1 MARGKRFK
9 IGGEVV
15 GVGKTAIVRLELP
28 KLYTMRASPEMA
40 VHVINGAKAGPT
52 MFVSAAIHGDELNGV
67 EMVRRLLLELDPKEV
82 SGTLIAIP
90 VVNIFGIVQY
100 SRYLPD
106 GRDLNRSFPG
116 SAKGSMASRLAA
128 VFFDEIVER
137 CDYGIDLHTGG
148 GHRANLPQIRANLGD
163 QETRE
168 LAKAFGVPVLI
179 DSNGIKGTLRKAAID
194 SGVKVLLYE
203 AGAALRFDEVS
214 IVAGVQG
221 IKTVMQLIQMLS
233 GDPEQQA
240 EPYIAKASRWVRS
253 TESGIFHSNVK
264 LGDSVN
270 KGTVV
275 GYICNPSD
283 CFADVR
289 HNIESPLEGVVIGL
303 TRIPLVN
310 EGDAL
315 LHLATFDDSEE
326 VADEVDDFHASI
338 VAPGNV
344 SGAFS

>member
-1 MARGKRFK
+1 MAKGKKIK
-9 IGGEVV
+9 IGDEAVAPGT
-15 GVGKTAIVRLELP
+15 TAIVRLELP

-52 MFVSAAIHGDELNGV
+52 LFVSAAIHGDELNGV

-82 SGTLIAIP
+82 RGALIAIP

-116 SAKGSMASRLAA
+116 SKKGSMASRLAS
-128 VFFDEIVER
+128 VFFREIVSQ

-148 GHRANLPQIRANLGD
+148 GHRANLPQIRANLQD
-163 QETRE
+163 AETRA
-168 LAKAFGVPVLI
+168 LAKAFGVPVLM
-179 DSNGIKGTLRKAAID
+179 DSTGIKGTLRHAATNV
-194 SGVKVLLYE
+194 GVKILLYE

-214 IVAGVQG
+214 IIAGVQG
-221 IKTVMQLIQMLS
+221 IRTVMQLIGMLP
-233 GDPEQQA
+233 GEPTQQS
-240 EPYIAKASRWVRS
+240 EPYIAKGSKWVRS
-253 TESGIFHSNVK
+253 TESGIFHSKVS
-264 LGDSVN
+264 LGDSVSKN
-270 KGTVV
+270 TVV
-275 GYICNPSD
+275 GYISNPSD

-289 HNIESPLEGVVIGL
+289 YEITSPLEGVVIGM

-315 LHLATFDDSEE
+315 LHLATFDDSHE
-326 VADEVDDFHASI
+326 VADEVDDFQASI
-338 VAPGNV
+338 VAPDSV
-344 SGAFS
+344 S

>member
-1 MARGKRFK
+1 MAKGKKFK

-67 EMVRRLLLELDPKEV
+67 EMVRRLLLELDPKKV
-82 SGTLIAIP
+82 CGTLIAIP

-116 SAKGSMASRLAA
+116 SSKGSMASRLAA
-128 VFFDEIVER
+128 VFFNEIVSR
-137 CDYGIDLHTGG
+137 CDYGSDLHTGG
-148 GHRANLPQIRANLGD
+148 GHRANLPQIRANLQD
-163 QETRE
+163 QETLE
-168 LAKAFGVPVLI
+168 LAKAFGVPVLM
-179 DSNGIKGTLRKAAID
+179 DSNGIKGTLRKSAID
-194 SGVKVLLYE
+194 AGVKILLYE
-203 AGAALRFDEVS
+203 AGAALRFNEVS

-221 IKTVMQLIQMLS
+221 IQTVMQLIQMLP
-233 GDPEQQA
+233 GEPEHQA

-253 TESGIFHSNVK
+253 IESGIFHSNVV

-275 GYICNPSD
+275 GYITNPSD

-289 HNIESPLEGVVIGL
+289 HEIKSPLEGVVIGL

-326 VADEVDDFHASI
+326 VAEEVDDFQASI
-338 VAPGNV
+338 VAPDNM
-344 SGAFS
+344 A